1 LLSEAAEVHTSA
13 ASVPAASSAPTA
25 LVDPYE
31 EAPAR
36 RWALVVALAGLTAA
50 AAAIRFIPL
59 GVQSFHHDEVITV
72 MRVIPGSF
80 GHMLHEVKVSESNP
94 PLYYVLAWGWAKAF
108 GRDEWGIRSLSALI
122 GSLTVPLG
130 YPIGRQ
136 LASRRVGLILTG
148 ILAFDPMLI
157 WYSQEA
163 RSYALL
169 VLFGSLSFLFFL
181 RALDNRRGR
190 DLAFWAVASALAL
203 GSHYFAFFAV
213 GIEAV
218 WLAVALRDRWK
229 VVLPALAVV
238 GAAGA
243 SLLPLIAAQVNPNH
257 IGWIEESSLG
267 NRFFET
273 GVSFLIGE
281 TGHVI
286 AEPPRVHYAVLP
298 AIAVAIAAVALLAVG
313 TRRERRGGAI
323 ALAVGLGV
331 LALAG
336 AAALVGKDYVVE
348 RNLLPALVPLAAVVA
363 LGLGAARARLA
374 GLLVAVALCAYFL
387 AFDVYVTQTPNLQ
400 RPDYRGVAK
409 ALGPARVPR
418 AIVSWRLSG
427 DPLRWYLEDGAMRW
441 FGGSE
446 AVREVDLVGKRSVAD
461 RPVNLPPVFRPAGVV
476 RMDRLTIARYV
487 SSTPV
492 LLSMPELDALKTGYA
507 ANTIVLDGPPASRA
521 TLGEHART
529 APSHA
534 LAAARAEA
542 G

>member
-1 LLSEAAEVHTSA
+1 VDRWTIF
-13 ASVPAASSAPTA
+13 AS
-25 LVDPYE
+25 
-31 EAPAR
+31 
-36 RWALVVALAGLTAA
+36 LAGLTAA
-50 AAAIRFIPL
+50 AAAIRFVPL

-80 GHMLHEVKVSESNP
+80 GQMLHEVKTSESNP

-108 GRDEWGIRSLSALI
+108 GRDEWGIRSLSALV
-122 GSLTVPLG
+122 GTLTVPVG
-130 YPIGRQ
+130 YAIGRR
-136 LASRRVGLILTG
+136 LSGRRVGLILTA

-169 VLFGSLSFLFFL
+169 VLFGALSFLFFV
-181 RALDNRRGR
+181 RALDTRRGR
-190 DLAFWAVASALAL
+190 DLAFWALASALAL

-229 VVLPALAVV
+229 VVLPALAAV
-238 GAAGA
+238 GAVGA
-243 SLLPLIAAQVNPNH
+243 SLLPLIAAQTNPDH
-257 IGWIEESSLG
+257 IGWIEESGLG
-267 NRFFET
+267 GRFVQT

-286 AEPPRVHYAVLP
+286 AEPPRVHYAILP
-298 AIAVAIAAVALLAVG
+298 AIGVALAVLILLALG
-313 TRRERRGGAI
+313 SRRERRSAVLG
-323 ALAVGLGV
+323 LAVGLGV

-363 LGLGAARARLA
+363 LGLGVARARFA
-374 GLLVAVALCAYFL
+374 GVLVTVALCAYWL

-400 RPDYRGVAK
+400 RPDYRGVAG
-409 ALGPARVPR
+409 ALGPPRVPR
-418 AIVSWRLSG
+418 AIVSWRLAG

-441 FGGSE
+441 YGGDE
-446 AVREVDLVGKRSVAD
+446 AVREVDVVGKPTVAE
-461 RPVNLPPVFRPAGVV
+461 RPANLPREFRPAGVV
-476 RMDRLTIARYV
+476 RMDRLTIARYI
-487 SSTPV
+487 SSRPV
-492 LLSMPELDALKTGYA
+492 LLWMHELDALKTGYGA
-507 ANTIVLDGPPASRA
+507 DTIVLDGPPASRA
-521 TLGEHART
+521 TLGERART

-534 LAAARAEA
+534 VAAARAEA

>member
-1 LLSEAAEVHTSA
+1 MHQSTASIEAAPGA
-13 ASVPAASSAPTA
+13 PSVLAEQPH
-25 LVDPYE
+25 E

-36 RWALVVALAGLTAA
+36 RWALAAALVGLTVA
-50 AAAIRFIPL
+50 AAAIRFVPL
-59 GVQSFHHDEVITV
+59 GVQSFHHDEVITI

-80 GHMLHEVKVSESNP
+80 GHMLHEVKSSESNP
-94 PLYYVLAWGWAKAF
+94 PLYYMLAWGWAKEF
-108 GRDEWGIRSLSALI
+108 GRSEWGIRSLSALL
-122 GSLTVPLG
+122 GTLTVPVG
-130 YPIGRQ
+130 YAIGRQ
-136 LASRRVGLILTG
+136 LSGRRVGLVLMA
-148 ILAFDPMLI
+148 ILAFCPMLI

-169 VLFGSLSFLFFL
+169 VLFGALSFLFFV
-181 RALDNRRGR
+181 RSLDTRRGR
-190 DLAFWAVASALAL
+190 DLGLWAVASALAL

-229 VVLPALAVV
+229 ALLPALGLVALV
-238 GAAGA
+238 GA
-243 SLLPLIAAQVNPNH
+243 SLLPLIAAQANPNH
-257 IGWIEESSLG
+257 IGWIEESGLG
-267 NRFFET
+267 SRFLQT

-298 AIAVAIAAVALLAVG
+298 AIAVGLGALALLAIG
-313 TRRERRGGAI
+313 SARERRGGVLG
-323 ALAVGLGV
+323 LAVGLGV

-336 AAALVGKDYVVE
+336 AAALVGKDYVIE

-374 GLLVAVALCAYFL
+374 GVLVAVALCAYWL

-400 RPDYRGVAK
+400 RPDYRGVAGV
-409 ALGPARVPR
+409 LGPPRVPR
-418 AIVSWRLSG
+418 AIVSWRLAG
-427 DPLRWYLEDGAMRW
+427 DPLRWYLDDGAMRW
-441 FGGSE
+441 FGGGE
-446 AVREVDLVGKRSVAD
+446 KVREVDLVGKRVVAEH
-461 RPVNLPPVFRPAGVV
+461 VANLPPSFRPAGVV

-487 SSTPV
+487 SPRPV
-492 LLSMPELDALKTGYA
+492 MLWKHQLDALPTGYGA
-507 ANTIVLDGPPASRA
+507 QTIVLDGPPASRL
-521 TLGEHART
+521 TLGENART
-529 APSHA
+529 APSHE

>member
-1 LLSEAAEVHTSA
+1 VNSSA
-13 ASVPAASSAPTA
+13 ATVTAAPGAGIFLT
-25 LVDPYE
+25 DPRE

-36 RWALVVALAGLTAA
+36 RWALVAAVAGLTAA
-50 AAAIRFIPL
+50 AAAIRFAPL

-80 GHMLHEVKVSESNP
+80 GQMLHEVKTSESNP
-94 PLYYVLAWGWAKAF
+94 PLYYVLAWGWARAF
-108 GRDEWGIRSLSALI
+108 GRDEWGIRSLSALV
-122 GSLTVPLG
+122 GTLTVLLG

-136 LASRRVGLILTG
+136 LASRRVGLVLTG
-148 ILAFDPMLI
+148 LLAFNPMLI

-169 VLFGSLSFLFFL
+169 VFFGALSFLFFL
-181 RALDNRRGR
+181 RALDTRRGR

-229 VVLPALAVV
+229 VVLPALAAV

-243 SLLPLIAAQVNPNH
+243 ALLPLIAAQANPNH

-267 NRFFET
+267 GRIFQT

-286 AEPPRVHYAVLP
+286 AEPPRVRYAVLP
-298 AIAVAIAAVALLAVG
+298 AIGVGLAALTLLALG

-323 ALAVGLGV
+323 GLVVGVGV

-336 AAALVGKDYVVE
+336 IAALAGKDYVVE
-348 RNLLPALVPLAAVVA
+348 RNLLPALVPLAVVVA
-363 LGLGAARARLA
+363 LGLGASRARLP
-374 GLLVAVALCAYFL
+374 GVLVAVALCAYWL
-387 AFDVYVTQTPNLQ
+387 SFDVYVTQTPNLQ
-400 RPDYRGVAK
+400 RPDYRGVAG

-418 AIVSWRLSG
+418 AIVSWRLAG
-427 DPLRWYLEDGAMRW
+427 DPLRWYLDDGAMRW
-441 FGGSE
+441 YGGGE
-446 AVREVDLVGKRSVAD
+446 AVREVDLVGKRTVAE
-461 RPVNLPPVFRPAGVV
+461 RVANLPAEFRPAGVV
-476 RMDRLTIARYV
+476 RMDRLTIARYT
-487 SSTPV
+487 SSHPV
-492 LLSMPELDALKTGYA
+492 LLRMHQLDALKTGYGTD
-507 ANTIVLDGPPASRA
+507 TIVLDGPPATRT

-529 APSHA
+529 APSHE

>member
-1 LLSEAAEVHTSA
+1 VNTSA
-13 ASVPAASSAPTA
+13 AYVPAAPGAPAA
-25 LVDPYE
+25 LAGPHE

-36 RWALVVALAGLTAA
+36 RWAIFAAVGALSAA
-50 AAAIRFIPL
+50 AAAIRFAPL

-72 MRVIPGSF
+72 MRVLPGSF

-94 PLYYVLAWGWAKAF
+94 PLYYVLAWGWTHEF
-108 GRDEWGIRSLSALI
+108 GRSGWGVRSLSALF
-122 GSLTVPLG
+122 GTLTVLLG
-130 YPIGRQ
+130 YPIGKQ
-136 LASRRVGLILTG
+136 LASPRVGLVLTG

-169 VLFGSLSFLFFL
+169 VFFGALSFLFFL
-181 RALDNRRGR
+181 RALDTRRGR

-203 GSHYFAFFAV
+203 GSHYFAFFSV

-229 VVLPALAVV
+229 VVLPALVAV

-243 SLLPLIAAQVNPNH
+243 SLLPLIAAQTNPNH
-257 IGWIEESSLG
+257 IGWIEESPLG
-267 NRFFET
+267 ARLFQT

-286 AEPPRVHYAVLP
+286 AEPPRVHYALLP
-298 AIAVAIAAVALLAVG
+298 AIGVGTAALALLALG
-313 TRRERRGGAI
+313 TRRERRGAVLG
-323 ALAVGLGV
+323 LVVGLGV
-331 LALAG
+331 LALAA
-336 AAALVGKDYVVE
+336 AAALAGKDYVVE

-363 LGLGAARARLA
+363 IGLGAARARPVGVA
-374 GLLVAVALCAYFL
+374 VAVALCAFWL
-387 AFDVYVTQTPNLQ
+387 AFDIYVTQTPNLQ

-418 AIVSWRLSG
+418 AIVSWRLAG
-427 DPLRWYLEDGAMRW
+427 DPLRWYLDDGAMRW
-441 FGGSE
+441 FGGGES
-446 AVREVDLVGKRSVAD
+446 VREVDLVGKRTAAA
-461 RPVNLPPVFRPAGVV
+461 RPASLPPVFRPAGVV
-476 RMDRLTIARYV
+476 RMDRLTITKYV
-487 SSTPV
+487 SATPV
-492 LLSMPELDALKTGYA
+492 FLWMHELDAQPTGYA
-507 ANTIVLDGPPASRA
+507 ANTIVLDGPPASRLK
-521 TLGEHART
+521 LGEHART

-534 LAAARAEA
+534 LAAKRAKE

>member
-1 LLSEAAEVHTSA
+1 MDTTADSL
-13 ASVPAASSAPTA
+13 APPTGAPVA
-25 LVDPYE
+25 LDPPLE

-36 RWALVVALAGLTAA
+36 RWAIVAAVAGLTAA
-50 AAAIRFIPL
+50 GAAIRFAPL

-80 GHMLHEVKVSESNP
+80 GHMLHEVKASESNP

-108 GRDEWGIRSLSALI
+108 GRDEWGIRSLSALF
-122 GSLTVPLG
+122 GTLTVALG

-136 LASRRVGLILTG
+136 LGSRRVGLILAG
-148 ILAFDPMLI
+148 LLAFNPMLI

-169 VLFGSLSFLFFL
+169 VFFGALSFLFFL
-181 RALDNRRGR
+181 RALDSRGR
-190 DLAFWAVASALAL
+190 PRELALWAVASALAL

-218 WLAVALRDRWK
+218 WLAVALRHRWRA
-229 VVLPALAVV
+229 VLPALAAV

-243 SLLPLIAAQVNPNH
+243 ALIPLIAAQTNPNH
-257 IGWIEESSLG
+257 IGWIEESALG
-267 NRFFET
+267 ERFFQT

-298 AIAVAIAAVALLAVG
+298 ALAIALAAATLLALG
-313 TRRERRGGAI
+313 TRRERRGGVI
-323 ALAVGLGV
+323 ALVVGLGV

-363 LGLGAARARLA
+363 LGLGAVRARLV
-374 GLLVAVALCAYFL
+374 GVLLAVALCAYWL

-409 ALGPARVPR
+409 TLGPARVPR
-418 AIVSWRLSG
+418 AIVSWRLAG
-427 DPLRWYLEDGAMRW
+427 DPLRWYLDDGAMRW
-441 FGGSE
+441 FGGGE
-446 AVREVDLVGKRSVAD
+446 AVREVDLVGKRNVAE
-461 RPVNLPPVFRPAGVV
+461 RPANLPPVFRLAGVE
-476 RMDRLTIARYV
+476 RMQRLTIARYV

-492 LLSMPELDALKTGYA
+492 LLWMHELDALQTGYA
-507 ANTIVLDGPPASRA
+507 VNTIVLDGPPATRR
-521 TLGEHART
+521 TLGERART

-534 LAAARAEA
+534 VSARRAEE
-542 G
+542 GVKG

>member
-1 LLSEAAEVHTSA
+1 MEDLPLILS
-13 ASVPAASSAPTA
+13 
-25 LVDPYE
+25 LV
-31 EAPAR
+31 
-36 RWALVVALAGLTAA
+36 GLTAA
-50 AAAIRFIPL
+50 AAAIRFVPL

-80 GHMLHEVKVSESNP
+80 GQMLHEVKTSESNP
-94 PLYYVLAWGWAKAF
+94 PLYYVLAWGWAREF
-108 GRDEWGIRSLSALI
+108 GRSEWGIRSLSALF
-122 GSLTVPLG
+122 GTLTVPLG

-136 LASRRVGLILTG
+136 LAGRRVGLILTG

-169 VLFGSLSFLFFL
+169 VFFGALSFLFFL
-181 RALDNRRGR
+181 RALDTRRGR
-190 DLAFWAVASALAL
+190 DLAFWAIASALAL
-203 GSHYFAFFAV
+203 ASHYFAFFSV
-213 GIEAV
+213 GIEAL

-229 VVLPALAVV
+229 VVLPALLAV

-243 SLLPLIAAQVNPNH
+243 ALLPLIAAQVNPNH
-257 IGWIEESSLG
+257 IGWIEGSSLG
-267 NRFFET
+267 ERFFQT

-286 AEPPRVHYAVLP
+286 AEPPRVHYAILP
-298 AIAVAIAAVALLAVG
+298 AIGVGLAALALLALG
-313 TRRERRGGAI
+313 SGRERRGGVI
-323 ALAVGLGV
+323 SLAVGLGV

-336 AAALVGKDYVVE
+336 AAALAGKDYVVE

-363 LGLGAARARLA
+363 LGLGVSRARFA
-374 GLLVAVALCAYFL
+374 GVVLAVALCAYWL

-409 ALGPARVPR
+409 ALGPARLPR
-418 AIVSWRLSG
+418 AIVSWRLAG
-427 DPLRWYLEDGAMRW
+427 DPLRWYLDDGAMRW
-441 FGGSE
+441 YGGSE
-446 AVREVDLVGKRSVAD
+446 AVREVDLVGKRSAAA
-461 RPVNLPPVFRPAGVV
+461 RPASLPPVFRPAGVV
-476 RMDRLTIARYV
+476 RMDRLTVTRYV

-492 LLSMPELDALKTGYA
+492 QLRMPELDAQPTGYA
-507 ANTIVLDGPPASRA
+507 QNTIVLDGPPASRA

-534 LAAARAEA
+534 LAARRAKE

>member
-1 LLSEAAEVHTSA
+1 MSSSA
-13 ASVPAASSAPTA
+13 AGIPASSGAPLA
-25 LVDPYE
+25 LDLPQD
-31 EAPAR
+31 EASAR
-36 RWALVVALAGLTAA
+36 RWALVAAVAGLTAA
-50 AAAIRFIPL
+50 GAAIRFAPL

-80 GHMLHEVKVSESNP
+80 GHMLHEVESSESNP
-94 PLYYVLAWGWAKAF
+94 PLYYVLAWGWARAF
-108 GRDEWGIRSLSALI
+108 GRDEWGIRSLSALF
-122 GSLTVPLG
+122 GTLSVALG

-136 LASRRVGLILTG
+136 LASRRVGLILAG
-148 ILAFDPMLI
+148 LLAFNPMLI

-169 VLFGSLSFLFFL
+169 VFFGALSFLFFL
-181 RALDNRRGR
+181 RALDSGGR
-190 DLAFWAVASALAL
+190 PRELALWALASALAL

-213 GIEAV
+213 GIEAF
-218 WLAVALRDRWK
+218 WLAVALRHRWK
-229 VVLPALAVV
+229 AVLPALAAV

-243 SLLPLIAAQVNPNH
+243 ALLPLIAAQTNPNH
-257 IGWIEESSLG
+257 IGWIEESALG
-267 NRFFET
+267 ERFFQT

-298 AIAVAIAAVALLAVG
+298 AIGVGLAALALLALG

-323 ALAVGLGV
+323 ALVVGLGV

-336 AAALVGKDYVVE
+336 AAALAGKDYVVE

-363 LGLGAARARLA
+363 LGLGATRGRLA
-374 GLLVAVALCAYFL
+374 GVLVAVALCAYWL

-400 RPDYRGVAK
+400 RPDYRGVAT

-418 AIVSWRLSG
+418 AIVSWRLAG
-427 DPLRWYLEDGAMRW
+427 DPLRWYLADGAMRW
-441 FGGSE
+441 FGGGE
-446 AVREVDLVGKRSVAD
+446 AVREVDLVGKRNVAE
-461 RPVNLPPVFRPAGVV
+461 RPANLPTTFHLAAVLRVN
-476 RMDRLTIARYV
+476 RLTISRYV
-487 SSTPV
+487 SSKPV
-492 LLSMPELDALKTGYA
+492 HLWMHELDALQTGYA
-507 ANTIVLDGPPASRA
+507 TNTTVLDGPPASRG

-534 LAAARAEA
+534 LAARRAAEA
-542 G
+542 

>member
-1 LLSEAAEVHTSA
+1 VHNSA
-13 ASVPAASSAPTA
+13 ATVPAAPGAAAT
-25 LVDPYE
+25 LDDPHE

-36 RWALVVALAGLTAA
+36 RWAIVAALAGLTAA

-80 GHMLHEVKVSESNP
+80 GQMLHEVKTSESNP
-94 PLYYVLAWGWAKAF
+94 PLYYVLAWTWAKAL
-108 GRDEWGIRSLSALI
+108 GRDEWGIRSLSALV
-122 GSLTVPLG
+122 GTLTVPIG
-130 YPIGRQ
+130 YAIGRQ
-136 LASRRVGLILTG
+136 LASRRVGLILMG
-148 ILAFDPMLI
+148 LLAFDPMLI

-169 VLFGSLSFLFFL
+169 VLFGALSFLFFV
-181 RALDNRRGR
+181 RALDTRRGR
-190 DLAFWAVASALAL
+190 DLALWALASALAL

-229 VVLPALAVV
+229 VVLPALAAV
-238 GAAGA
+238 GAVGA
-243 SLLPLIAAQVNPNH
+243 SLLPLIAAQTNPNH
-257 IGWIEESSLG
+257 IGWIEESGLG
-267 NRFFET
+267 SRFFQT

-298 AIAVAIAAVALLAVG
+298 AIGIALAALALLALG
-313 TRRERRGGAI
+313 TRRERRGGLLG
-323 ALAVGLGV
+323 LAVGLGV

-336 AAALVGKDYVVE
+336 AAALGGKDYVVE

-363 LGLGAARARLA
+363 LGLGSARARFA
-374 GLLVAVALCAYFL
+374 GVLVAVAVCAYWL

-400 RPDYRGVAK
+400 RPDYRGVAR
-409 ALGPARVPR
+409 ALGPPRVPR
-418 AIVSWRLSG
+418 AIVSWRLAG
-427 DPLRWYLEDGAMRW
+427 DPLRWYLADGAMRW
-441 FGGSE
+441 YGGGE
-446 AVREVDLVGKRSVAD
+446 RVREVDVVGKRTVAE
-461 RPVNLPPVFRPAGVV
+461 RPANLPPEFRSAGVV
-476 RMDRLTIARYV
+476 RMDRLTIARYI
-487 SSTPV
+487 SSRPV
-492 LLSMPELDALKTGYA
+492 LLWMHQLDALKTGYGA
-507 ANTIVLDGPPASRA
+507 DTIVLDGPPASRA
-521 TLGEHART
+521 RLGENART

-534 LAAARAEA
+534 IAAARAEA